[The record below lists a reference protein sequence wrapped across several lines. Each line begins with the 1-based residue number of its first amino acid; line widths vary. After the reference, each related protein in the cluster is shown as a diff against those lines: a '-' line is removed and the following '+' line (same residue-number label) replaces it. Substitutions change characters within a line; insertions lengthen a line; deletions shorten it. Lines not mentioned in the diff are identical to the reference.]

1 MTGTTITLYIDTDK
15 LLNNRTRIFPVFV
28 ELAGRAGIRVQGDA
42 RLSCD
47 LGCADSR
54 SLRAVHS
61 SPHLCD
67 HQRPRDRRRS
77 LHQGQG
83 VLCFVCALGAEY
95 RDQHGCSQGESGR
108 EWRAGQGRGSQV
120 NPGLITI

>member
-1 MTGTTITLYIDTDK
+1 VISGAQTVAAYE
-15 LLNNRTRIFPVFV
+15 RF
-28 ELAGRAGIRVQGDA
+28 IR
-42 RLSCD
+42 R
-47 LGCADSR
+47 R
-54 SLRAVHS
+54 
-61 SPHLCD
+61 D

-83 VLCFVCALGAEY
+83 VLCFVCALGDEY